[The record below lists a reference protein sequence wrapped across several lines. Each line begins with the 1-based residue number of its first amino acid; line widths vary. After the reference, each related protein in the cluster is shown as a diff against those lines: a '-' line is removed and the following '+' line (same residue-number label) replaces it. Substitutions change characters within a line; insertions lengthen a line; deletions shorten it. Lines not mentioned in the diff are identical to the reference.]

1 MFYSLK
7 RISNWY
13 TNHNKWHNRCEIQ
26 KKYYLHF
33 PKKSTQYINIKA
45 NDMYEYQIMIGTSNI
60 NNGESKETFEI
71 FGMDHASC
79 VYLLDQ
85 NKKEIEW
92 QIKKF
97 IL

>member
-13 TNHNKWHNRCEIQ
+13 TTHNVTASGNAI
-26 KKYYLHF
+26 KKNYHLHF
-33 PKKSTQYINIKA
+33 PNKTRQYINIKA
-45 NDMYEYQIMIGTSNI
+45 NDLYEYQIMIGTHSI
-60 NNGESKETFEI
+60 NNGYSEDYFEI

-79 VYLLDQ
+79 IYLVDQ
-85 NKKEIEW
+85 NKKEVEW

-97 IL
+97 IM